1 MLRIRHGV
9 YDQFNANEDDI
20 AEAKRYMPLL
30 ETMKPNLGV
39 YGGSTYSF
47 DALILNG
54 GIANLILDARST
66 TS

>member
-39 YGGSTYSF
+39 HGGSTYSF